1 MTREF
6 VHRASA
12 RDVNAKHLPPKTEY
26 VVFVRPSP
34 VQAALYRA
42 MLRRGARDGSQ
53 PLRAL
58 QQLQRLC
65 NSASLLMRRDG
76 LISRQRNTSAVS
88 SRASARRRARSR
100 GAVARP
106 S

>member
-42 MLRRGARDGSQ
+42 VLRR
-53 PLRAL
+53 
-58 QQLQRLC
+58 
-65 NSASLLMRRDG
+65 
-76 LISRQRNTSAVS
+76 
-88 SRASARRRARSR
+88 SARRVAAASGAFSSCRGRAT
-100 GAVARP
+100 ARRC
-106 S
+106 